1 MEQTEK
7 MKNYVYKILAAA
19 CALVLGGWSI
29 ANAVP
34 VLTIYDGNSAD
45 TVTVDGGGS
54 GQVSGTA
61 VNIGGWSFTSETGET
76 KPYLGSATAPDMFLS
91 FDAISSSVPGTHTL
105 TLTWS
110 DTGFG
115 PSSGGFY
122 ASIGTTTGSGTS
134 VGFATYYNTG
144 NTIQTGPA
152 GGTLLTTISP
162 LSGSSDSSLSGSEL
176 AYVAPLSG
184 YTGYSLTEVVTIT
197 ATQAGVITTGNA
209 TLVSVPDAGSTL
221 ILLGAAISVLGVF
234 AGFNR
239 RQWNRQWS
247 R

>member
-1 MEQTEK
+1 

-34 VLTIYDGNSAD
+34 VLTIYDGNPAD
-45 TVTVDGGGS
+45 TVTADGGGS
-54 GQVSGTA
+54 GQVSTNA
-61 VNIGGWSFTSETGET
+61 VNIGGWSLTVETGET
-76 KPYLGSATAPDMFLS
+76 KPYLGSATAPDMSLS
-91 FDAISSSVPGTHTL
+91 FDAISSVSGTHTL

-115 PSSGGFY
+115 PSSGDFF
-122 ASIGTTTGSGTS
+122 ASIGTTGSGTS

-152 GGTLLTTISP
+152 GGTLLTTIS
-162 LSGSSDSSLSGSEL
+162 SLAGSEL